1 MERIKYKLDIDKCII
16 IGDFKR
22 AKEGI
27 FPIKNKLN
35 LSIQLARCISGRP
48 NSIYSRLYR
57 YEKDGFFK
65 KSEKLITNI
74 CKILRV
80 TEDEL
85 VIKF

>member
-1 MERIKYKLDIDKCII
+1 MARTKFKLDIEKCII

-22 AKEGI
+22 SKEGI

-35 LSIQLARCISGRP
+35 LSIQLARCGKGTP

-57 YEKDGFFK
+57 YEKDGFFN
-65 KSEKLITNI
+65 KSEKFIRDI

>member
-1 MERIKYKLDIDKCII
+1 MARKKYKLDIDKCII

-22 AKEGI
+22 IKEGI

-35 LSIQLARCISGRP
+35 LSIQLARLSSDTP

-57 YEKDGFFK
+57 YEKDGFFHR
-65 KSEKLITNI
+65 SEKLITNI
-74 CKILRV
+74 CEILRV